1 MKKKILKVFQEKG
14 LVLFIYIILAIIIGT
29 TVTGYFARDMY
40 QKNVKMR
47 NQIVE
52 VNRRLAL
59 MNQYVSQV
67 DLGLR
72 GYMITNDEKLLTP
85 FYHGYTSYSE
95 NFKRMGVLLDSLGF
109 DVSLMV
115 PAEKSAGD
123 YIRLVASMVNMV
135 KNGDIDSANEIMDKD
150 RGSDAY
156 LVYSAFE
163 SQAVSYLN
171 ELKQENAKAYSEMSF
186 KLLLSQIIL
195 FLFGIPILII
205 AVSILGKSRG
215 NRKRLFKRLEESND
229 QYVYN
234 DGETIDAE
242 NEEKIIEQMIGNL
255 KKVAA
260 FVKEI
265 AKGNYDKKWEG
276 MRDEDKAHN
285 KETIAGEL
293 LNMRDQM
300 KQMKQQDEK
309 RIWET
314 EGLANFAGIVRKHQ
328 HDVKTLS
335 GHIVTEL
342 VKYLKAQVGAMF
354 VVNEEN
360 EGEVFLELKATYAY
374 DRLKFIEKKLM
385 PGQGMAGQCYQEG
398 KYVYMRNVPDE
409 FITIKSAL
417 GDTPPTSIL
426 IVPLKVNDEIAG
438 VIELAS
444 LNEFSQEEIDFLH
457 KLGETI
463 ASAINSV
470 QTNEQTRSLLEKSQQ
485 QAEEMRAQEE
495 EMRQNMEELQ
505 ATQEQMERKNTEVE
519 DLLQQ
524 ASENEERLKIQLE
537 AIEELQQDQEEA
549 NAEMQMNAEGDKKM
563 MIDILNEIPVKVYLK
578 DADGKM
584 FLANQPVADAHGLS
598 LDELIGKSDFDFVDE
613 KTAQEW
619 RDQELKIMEK
629 GEERYVFEETLGD
642 KTIVLDSLKK
652 VIYIQSLKQN
662 GLLGIQ
668 QDITELHDLRKKVK
682 QNKK

>member
-1 MKKKILKVFQEKG
+1 MKKKFLKVFREKG
-14 LVLFIYIILAIIIGT
+14 LVLFIYIILAIIVGT
-29 TVTGYFARDMY
+29 AVASYFARKKY
-40 QKNVKMR
+40 QENIKVR
-47 NQIVE
+47 TQIVE
-52 VNRRLAL
+52 VNKCLAF
-59 MNQYVSQV
+59 MNQHVAQV

-72 GYMITNDEKLLTP
+72 GYMITNDKKLLTP
-85 FYHGYTSYSE
+85 FYHGYTSYGA
-95 NFKRMGVLLDSLGF
+95 NFKRMGELLDSLGF
-109 DVSLMV
+109 DISLIV
-115 PAEKSAGD
+115 PAEKSVHD
-123 YIRLVASMVNMV
+123 YMQVVASMVNMV
-135 KNGDIDSANEIMDKD
+135 KNGDTGSANEIMSKD
-150 RGSDAY
+150 LGSDAY
-156 LVYSAFE
+156 AVYSAFE
-163 SQAVSYLN
+163 LKAVSYLN
-171 ELKQENAKAYSEMSF
+171 ELKQQNAKAYSTMSF
-186 KLLLSQIIL
+186 RLVLSQIVL
-195 FLFGIPILII
+195 FLFGIPILILAI
-205 AVSILGKSRG
+205 SILKKGQR
-215 NRKRLFKRLEESND
+215 NRKRLFSRLGESND
-229 QYVYN
+229 HFVFN
-234 DGETIDAE
+234 DGKTTNSE

-265 AKGNYDKKWEG
+265 SKGNYDQDWEG
-276 MRDEDKAHN
+276 MRDEDKANN

-293 LNMRDQM
+293 VNMRDQM
-300 KQMKQQDEK
+300 KQIKQQDEM

-328 HDVKTLS
+328 NDVKTLS
-335 GHIVTEL
+335 GYIVTEL
-342 VKYLKAQVGAMF
+342 VKHLKAQVGAMF
-354 VVNEEN
+354 VVNKEN

-385 PGQGMAGQCYQEG
+385 PGQGLAGQCYQEG
-398 KYVYMRNVPDE
+398 KYVYMRNVPEE
-409 FITIKSAL
+409 FVTIKSAL

-426 IVPLKVNDEIAG
+426 IVPLKVNDEITG

-444 LNEFSQEEIDFLH
+444 LNEFSQAEIDFLH

-505 ATQEQMERKNTEVE
+505 ATQEQMERKNNEVE

-563 MIDILNEIPVKVYLK
+563 MMDILNEIPVKVYLK

-619 RDQELKIMEK
+619 REQELKIMEK
-629 GEERYVFEETLGD
+629 GEEHYVFEETLDD

-668 QDITELHDLRKKVK
+668 QDITELHDLREKVRRGKK
-682 QNKK
+682 